1 MALNLNLS
9 SEKISEPS
17 SGFDPLAPGKYAATV
32 FQVDD
37 KEFGPKS
44 NNAGRPAWNIQ
55 FRISDGQTGANR
67 RVFQLVGLFP
77 SWAATDKNPEGS
89 DNFLFYQFF
98 AAIQGKSEKEFRA
111 EVKEV
116 AEGKGKKTLSLPD
129 AVQALG
135 TEVVLDLGIE
145 TDSWNYDK
153 AHAEWENS
161 GQAGDEPDP
170 EDFKRNNIKRI
181 IAVSEAKPKSAKG
194 GNDKSDVIRL

>member
-77 SWAATDKNPEGS
+77 SWAATDKNPDGS

-98 AAIQGKSEKEFRA
+98 AAVQGKSEKEFRA

-116 AEGKGKKTLSLPD
+116 AEGKGKKTLTLPD

-145 TDSWNYDK
+145 TDTWNYDK
-153 AHAEWENS
+153 AHAEWEN
-161 GQAGDEPDP
+161 GGEIGEEPDP

-181 IAVSEAKPKSAKG
+181 IAVSEAESKSGKG
-194 GNDKSDVIRL
+194 KDKSDVIRL

>member
-17 SGFDPLAPGKYAATV
+17 SGFDPLPPGKYAATV

-77 SWAATDKNPEGS
+77 SWAPTDKNPDGS

-98 AAIQGKSEKEFRA
+98 AALLGKSEKEFRA

-145 TDSWNYDK
+145 TDTWNYDK
-153 AHAEWENS
+153 ARAEWENS
-161 GQAGDEPDP
+161 GQVGDEPDP

-181 IAVSEAKPKSAKG
+181 IAVSEAESKSGKG
-194 GNDKSDVIRL
+194 KDKSDVIRL